1 MNKDRHIVA
10 IGGGGFRLEPDNLL
24 LETYILSLCAIEKP
38 KVGFLPT
45 ASADNQEYIEAFHKS
60 FTKLGAIPS
69 HLSLFTPHTKDL
81 KQYIENLDIL
91 FVGGG
96 NTKNMLALWR
106 EWNLIDPIRN
116 AYDQGTVMAGVS
128 AGSICWFEQG
138 VTDSYGVSLES
149 LECMGILK
157 GSNCPH
163 YDSEVERKPR
173 YHQLLKQGMK
183 PGFAAEDGVAL
194 HFKNEVFYQAI
205 SNRPDGQAFE
215 VSAEGEKTLNISYLG
230 NQS

>member
-1 MNKDRHIVA
+1 MA